1 MSSAVVVD
9 ASAVAGYLQS
19 AQARTGLD
27 SIFDDRNRL
36 LFLPLLGRI
45 FELRDNVSPYD
56 AAYVALADVETDA
69 SRLIGRLS
77 APTAP
82 R

>member
-9 ASAVAGYLQS
+9 ASAVVGYLQS

-45 FELRDNVSPYD
+45 FELRHNVSPYD
-56 AAYVALADVETDA
+56 AAYVALADAETRVA
-69 SRLIGRLS
+69 
-77 APTAP
+77 
-82 R
+82 

>member
-9 ASAVAGYLQS
+9 ASAVVGYLQS
-19 AQARTGLD
+19 AQAPTGLD

-56 AAYVALADVETDA
+56 AAYVALYGCGDA
-69 SRLIGRLS
+69 SRLMGRLS
-77 APTAP
+77 VPTAP